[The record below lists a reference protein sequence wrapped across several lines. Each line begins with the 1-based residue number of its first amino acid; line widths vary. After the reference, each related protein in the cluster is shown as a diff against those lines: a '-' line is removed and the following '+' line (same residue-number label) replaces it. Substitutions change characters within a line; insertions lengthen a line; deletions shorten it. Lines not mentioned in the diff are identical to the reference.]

1 MSRFNSVE
9 DANRAL
15 NINPTDHQL
24 AQWCRPKGDTNVTLF
39 APYVKSEY
47 FTPEDFNGCTT
58 IDQARELVL
67 SRAEEVC
74 NQFDEVTK
82 LTDPILERLKKANAD
97 LHYKKTI
104 GPALFTFLFPL
115 LFFIADPSAEFLDN
129 FEPAVLA
136 FIAGIIWWCVVS
148 HHNSKV
154 KAQIAKISEE
164 TNSALESIYADERFF
179 WVNVWHQNQLLLQ
192 KKADTEAAERARRKA
207 EQLTE
212 WRKRQVEQAVVRSV
226 VYTGTKAAMKGITK
240 GVSKALKK

>member
-47 FTPEDFNGCTT
+47 FTPEDFKGCTT

-67 SRAEEVC
+67 SRAEEVQS
-74 NQFDEVTK
+74 QFDEANEIARPVLNK
-82 LTDPILERLKKANAD
+82 LEQARSTYHLKDITVPIMC
-97 LHYKKTI
+97 T
-104 GPALFTFLFPL
+104 FTLPWV
-115 LFFIADPSAEFLDN
+115 
-129 FEPAVLA
+129 PAVLVPGESV
-136 FIAGIIWWCVVS
+136 FGICACILIVSIVWCCSVS
-148 HHNSKV
+148 SHNSKV
-154 KAQIAKISEE
+154 KATLSQIESEV
-164 TNSALESIYADERFF
+164 NSKLESIYADERFF
-179 WVNVWHQNQLLLQ
+179 WVNVWHQNQLVLQ
-192 KKADTEAAERARRKA
+192 KKADAEAAERARRKA